1 MSSPPDIDPYAVLGV
16 QKDATL
22 PEIKTAHR
30 KLVLKCHPDKIKD
43 ESLRSKAQD
52 EFQKVQQA
60 YELLSDDTRR
70 TKYDQK
76 VRLAELK
83 REMMARGGGPYS
95 SARASGS
102 AREYRDGRIYEE
114 RTPAEPFEEEIHF
127 TEAPRTTSRK
137 YEEYG
142 KRRSAKP
149 AEEKKKTTKSVP
161 VNNARPAKD
170 TTARDSAKATHSNRA
185 KYRTKERR
193 REVYEKNYER
203 VYGDSDDDGAS
214 DSSASSVYVRVKR
227 PSGRSRESSS
237 RNPKPAEPARR
248 SSPRYQEEVKPAES
262 ARRSSPRY
270 DEEDYAEWES
280 KHKTAHEYI
289 LRSKGRAPVETD
301 ARHRSSRSPL
311 RHRDHESA
319 EPESS
324 SSRRSGRSA
333 RSCKETMRGTS
344 HQGSYEHLE
353 PQARSYEQKV
363 PSMPTAATSPGIK
376 ASSSSRPSLYSSR
389 SATTHSH
396 PRLKREG
403 TSRSDQL
410 HNMVYPDAPPRAS
423 KLRGGDRYDSGYSSP
438 GTPEMPAGDSPSKTS
453 TRYKIVTEP
462 ETVVVEPSMQSP
474 PHPSPRRTR
483 TYSPPRQER
492 PTRPTVKPVRSST
505 SYSYKPDGLNR
516 FESVRESVRP
526 TPSRQSS
533 SRPLFGEV
541 DQGARKDKDV
551 KYAREVG
558 PEHGK
563 YSTRDTRDTREP
575 RDSRDAYPRHHYD
588 DYRNPPMGRRQSTY
602 A

>member
-1 MSSPPDIDPYAVLGV
+1 MSSAPDIDPYAVLGV

-52 EFQKVQQA
+52 QFQKVQQA
-60 YELLSDDTRR
+60 YELLSDDARR

-76 VRLAELK
+76 VRIAELK
-83 REMMARGGGPYS
+83 REMMARGGMPYS
-95 SARASGS
+95 SPRASSS

-114 RTPAEPFEEEIHF
+114 RAPAEPFDDEIPF
-127 TEAPRTTSRK
+127 TEEPRTTSRK
-137 YEEYG
+137 FEEFG

-149 AEEKKKTTKSVP
+149 TEEKKKTKSVP
-161 VNNARPAKD
+161 VSNVRAAKD
-170 TTARDSAKATHSNRA
+170 TARDSAKATHSNRA
-185 KYRTKERR
+185 KSRTKERR
-193 REVYEKNYER
+193 REVYEKSHER

-227 PSGRSRESSS
+227 PSESRRSREPSS
-237 RNPKPAEPARR
+237 RNPKPT
-248 SSPRYQEEVKPAES
+248 ES

-270 DEEDYAEWES
+270 EEDNYAGEWES
-280 KHKTAHEYI
+280 KHKTAKDYI

-311 RHRDHESA
+311 RHRDYESA

-333 RSCKETMRGTS
+333 RSSKETVRGS
-344 HQGSYEHLE
+344 SRHGSYEHLE
-353 PQARSYEQKV
+353 PQARPYEQKV
-363 PSMPTAATSPGIK
+363 PSVPTAATAPGVK
-376 ASSSSRPSLYSSR
+376 TSSSSRPSLYPSR

-403 TSRSDQL
+403 TSRSEQVL
-410 HNMVYPDAPPRAS
+410 LGMAYPDGPPRTS
-423 KLRGGDRYDSGYSSP
+423 KLRSGDRYDSGYSSP
-438 GTPEMPAGDSPSKTS
+438 GTPEMPNGESPSKSSS

-462 ETVVVEPSMQSP
+462 DTVVVEPSMPSP
-474 PHPSPRRTR
+474 PHPSPKRAQ

-492 PTRPTVKPVRSST
+492 PVRPTPKPVRSST
-505 SYSYKPDGLNR
+505 TYSYKPDASNR
-516 FESVRESVRP
+516 YESTRP
-526 TPSRQSS
+526 STSRQPS
-533 SRPLFGEV
+533 SRHLFGEV
-541 DQGARKDKDV
+541 EYGARGKNDM

-558 PEHGK
+558 PEHSK
-563 YSTRDTRDTREP
+563 YPTRDARDS
-575 RDSRDAYPRHHYD
+575 RDSRDAYSRHVYD

>member
-1 MSSPPDIDPYAVLGV
+1 MSSAPDIDPYAVLGV

-60 YELLSDDTRR
+60 YELLSDDARR

-76 VRLAELK
+76 ARIAELK
-83 REMMARGGGPYS
+83 REMMARGGVPYS
-95 SARASGS
+95 SARASNS

-114 RTPAEPFEEEIHF
+114 RTPAEPFDEDIHF
-127 TEAPRTTSRK
+127 TEEPRTTSRK

-149 AEEKKKTTKSVP
+149 AEEKKKTTTKSVP
-161 VNNARPAKD
+161 VNNVRTARD
-170 TTARDSAKATHSNRA
+170 TARDSAKTTHTNRA

-203 VYGDSDDDGAS
+203 AYGDSDDGGAS

-227 PSGRSRESSS
+227 PSESRRSRESSY
-237 RNPKPAEPARR
+237 RTKPAESSRR
-248 SSPRYQEEVKPAES
+248 SSPRY
-262 ARRSSPRY
+262 
-270 DEEDYAEWES
+270 EEDEYAEWES

-311 RHRDHESA
+311 RRDYESA

-333 RSCKETMRGTS
+333 RSSKEAVRETVRGS
-344 HQGSYEHLE
+344 SRHGSYEHLE
-353 PQARSYEQKV
+353 PQARPYEPKV
-363 PSMPTAATSPGIK
+363 PPMPTAATSPGVK
-376 ASSSSRPSLYSSR
+376 TSSSSRPPLYSSR

-403 TSRSDQL
+403 TSRSEQVL
-410 HNMVYPDAPPRAS
+410 LGMIYPDGPPRAS
-423 KLRGGDRYDSGYSSP
+423 KLRSGDRYDSGYSSP
-438 GTPEMPAGDSPSKTS
+438 GTPEMPAGESPSKTS

-462 ETVVVEPSMQSP
+462 DTVVVEPSMPSP

-492 PTRPTVKPVRSST
+492 PVRPTPKTVRSST
-505 SYSYKPDGLNR
+505 AYSYKPDAANR
-516 FESVRESVRP
+516 YESTRP
-526 TPSRQSS
+526 DSSRQPS
-533 SRPLFGEV
+533 SRHLFGEV
-541 DQGARKDKDV
+541 PVPEYGRPKDKDV

-563 YSTRDTRDTREP
+563 YS

-588 DYRNPPMGRRQSTY
+588 DYRNPPMGRRQSAY

>member
-1 MSSPPDIDPYAVLGV
+1 MSSAPDIDPYAVLGV

-70 TKYDQK
+70 TKHDQK

-83 REMMARGGGPYS
+83 REMMARGGMPYS
-95 SARASGS
+95 SPRASSS

-161 VNNARPAKD
+161 VNNVRAAKD
-170 TTARDSAKATHSNRA
+170 TAARDSAKATHSNRA

-203 VYGDSDDDGAS
+203 AYGDSDDDGAS

-227 PSGRSRESSS
+227 PSARSRESSS

-248 SSPRYQEEVKPAES
+248 SSPRYQEEAKPTES

-270 DEEDYAEWES
+270 KDEDYAEWES
-280 KHKTAHEYI
+280 KHQTAHEYI
-289 LRSKGRAPVETD
+289 LRSKGRAPLETD

-311 RHRDHESA
+311 RHRDYESA

-333 RSCKETMRGTS
+333 RSSKETVRGAS
-344 HQGSYEHLE
+344 NQGSYEHLE
-353 PQARSYEQKV
+353 PQPRSYEQKV

-376 ASSSSRPSLYSSR
+376 TSSSSRPPLYPSR

-403 TSRSDQL
+403 TSRSEQVL
-410 HNMVYPDAPPRAS
+410 LGMVYPDGPPRAS

-453 TRYKIVTEP
+453 STRYKIVTDP

-492 PTRPTVKPVRSST
+492 PVRPSAKPVRSST
-505 SYSYKPDGLNR
+505 SYSFKPDASNR
-516 FESVRESVRP
+516 FESVRPS
-526 TPSRQSS
+526 PSRQSS
-533 SRPLFGEV
+533 SRPLYGEV
-541 DQGARKDKDV
+541 EQGVRAKDKDM
-551 KYAREVG
+551 KYAREIG
-558 PEHGK
+558 PEHTK
-563 YSTRDTRDTREP
+563 YSTRDARDP
-575 RDSRDAYPRHHYD
+575 RDAYPRHHYD